1 MLYTIASSPF
11 NCDFAA
17 IVSLLTPEDEVL
29 LIQDGVL
36 AATNAGYYLATLQE
50 KGVNIFALR
59 DDVEARGLQTV
70 LSIDV
75 PLLTYQQF
83 VLLTVKHSQHFAW

>member
-11 NCDFAA
+11 NCDLAA

-36 AATNAGYYLATLQE
+36 AATNAGYYLAMLQ
-50 KGVNIFALR
+50 KKA
-59 DDVEARGLQTV
+59 
-70 LSIDV
+70 SIY
-75 PLLTYQQF
+75 L
-83 VLLTVKHSQHFAW
+83 H

>member
-11 NCDFAA
+11 NCDLAA
-17 IVSLLTPEDEVL
+17 IVSLLTPEDEIL

-36 AATNAGYYLATLQE
+36 AATNAGYYLAMLQE
-50 KGVNIFALR
+50 KGVNIFALK

-70 LSIDV
+70 LSTDV
-75 PLLTYQQF
+75 PQLTYQQF